1 MTDPTSDIARTYVSE
16 LEAALATAPAAVR
29 TEIVADVAGELHG
42 LTDAE
47 ARERIAALGDPQKIA
62 ADAAAQSA
70 SDAPAAPGT
79 APATPSKTYPTIT
92 AIVLTVGWYVA
103 ALGWIA
109 GLVMIGVGDRWLPA
123 EKRRAI
129 LTSIAGTVVAILALL
144 FFRTTDVGLIGL
156 ALFLV
161 IPLITNVFVGSY
173 LRRTWR

>member
-1 MTDPTSDIARTYVSE
+1 MIEPTSPLARQYVTD
-16 LEAALATAPAAVR
+16 LEAALVSAPATVR
-29 TEIVADVAGELHG
+29 AEIVADVAGELQS

-47 ARERIAALGDPQKIA
+47 ARERIAALGDPQRIA

-70 SDAPAAPGT
+70 SDAPTGAADPP
-79 APATPSKTYPTIT
+79 APSTTYATLT

-109 GLVMIGVGDRWLPA
+109 GLVMIGLGDRWLPTV
-123 EKRRAI
+123 KRRAI
-129 LTSIAGTVVAILALL
+129 LTSIAGTVVAVVALL
-144 FFRTTDVGLIGL
+144 VFRTTDVGLIGL

-161 IPLITNVFVGSY
+161 IPFITNIFVGSY

>member
-1 MTDPTSDIARTYVSE
+1 MTEPTSDTARQYVTD
-16 LEAALATAPAAVR
+16 LEAALAAAPAAVR
-29 TEIVADVAGELHG
+29 TEIVTDVAGELQG

-47 ARERIAALGDPQKIA
+47 ARERIAGLGDPQRIA

-70 SDAPAAPGT
+70 SDAPSGAPRT
-79 APATPSKTYPTIT
+79 APASTTYPTIT

-109 GLVMIGVGDRWLPA
+109 GLVMIGVGDRWRPA

-129 LTSIAGTVVAILALL
+129 LTSIGGTFVGVVALL
-144 FFRTTDVGLIGL
+144 VFRMTDVGLIGL

-161 IPLITNVFVGSY
+161 VPFITNVFVGSS
-173 LRRTWR
+173 LRRAWR